1 MSLKSLNQYRI
12 ILASQSPRRK
22 QLLTSLKL
30 NFETIIPDVEEE
42 IKKGEK
48 PIQFAKRV
56 AKDKALKVSKL
67 VEKSLIISADTI
79 VLLDSKIL
87 GKPNNP
93 AEAFEMLSL
102 LSNKTHKVIT
112 GICVINQLNN
122 KTLVDYE
129 MTKVTF
135 RKLKKHEIE
144 EYIESGSP
152 FDKAGSYG
160 IQEDFGAVFVKKI
173 EGCYFNVV
181 GLPLYRTY
189 KMLMKITNEKS

>member
-30 NFETIIPDVEEE
+30 NFETIVPDVEED

-48 PIQFAKRV
+48 PIKFAKRV

-67 VEKSLIISADTI
+67 VEKSIIISADTI
-79 VLLDSKIL
+79 VLLNSKIL
-87 GKPNNP
+87 GKPGNP

-122 KTLVDYE
+122 KILVDYE

-135 RKLKKHEIE
+135 RKLKKQEIE

-173 EGCYFNVV
+173 DGCYFNVV